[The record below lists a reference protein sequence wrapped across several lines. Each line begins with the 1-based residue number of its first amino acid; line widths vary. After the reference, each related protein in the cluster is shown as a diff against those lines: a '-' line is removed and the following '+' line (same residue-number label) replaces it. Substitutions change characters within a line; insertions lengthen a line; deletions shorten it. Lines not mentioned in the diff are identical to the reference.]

1 MKWGTLTESLRG
13 WQGSFATWDLLTTR
27 RISKRMLKNQS
38 WRFQTVPRSNQ
49 NYIYMKKNRFQ
60 MINKNAMKQKRV
72 HKLCKSE
79 RIPPPTPSPRPP
91 KESLRSPWGNGNDHL
106 QEGNLKEA
114 SRNHR
119 EKSLSKWE
127 RDSLQESQAPPFHYS
142 DEIAAQDMETTTRVL
157 IICQQG
163 KVEFQAVI
171 RSRQTP
177 TETQSNHSDVTYLL
191 VDAVLTSSSPA

>member
-27 RISKRMLKNQS
+27 RISKRMSKNQS

-79 RIPPPTPSPRPP
+79 RIPPLPP
-91 KESLRSPWGNGNDHL
+91 PLAHPK
-106 QEGNLKEA
+106 NLYEA
-114 SRNHR
+114 L
-119 EKSLSKWE
+119 EE
-127 RDSLQESQAPPFHYS
+127 
-142 DEIAAQDMETTTRVL
+142 METTISRKGTLKKLPEITGRNPWANGSETLCRRVKHL
-157 IICQQG
+157 HFIILM
-163 KVEFQAVI
+163 KLRRRIWRLRRE
-171 RSRQTP
+171 S
-177 TETQSNHSDVTYLL
+177 
-191 VDAVLTSSSPA
+191 